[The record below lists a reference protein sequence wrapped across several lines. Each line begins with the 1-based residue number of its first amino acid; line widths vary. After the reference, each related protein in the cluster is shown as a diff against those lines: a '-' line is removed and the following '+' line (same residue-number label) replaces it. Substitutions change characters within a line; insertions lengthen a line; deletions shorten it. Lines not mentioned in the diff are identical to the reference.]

1 VEASNELCGGDTNRK
16 ISSPLV
22 LKKKKV
28 HYWQDMFFVVI
39 DPEIADA
46 LRINQDD
53 DVWVQQS
60 PSNDGIFMKLI
71 LNRNVKTN

>member
-1 VEASNELCGGDTNRK
+1 
-16 ISSPLV
+16 
-22 LKKKKV
+22 
-28 HYWQDMFFVVI
+28 MFFVVI